1 MANEEFKFPDE
12 IEEDE
17 KLEIETE
24 DDHIEI
30 EVEDDTPEQDR
41 GKEPLPQEVREELY
55 SDELE
60 DYSTKV
66 KKKLMQLK
74 KLAHDERREKEAV
87 SREQQEAMRVA
98 QAAIEENKRLKAM
111 LHNGEKELIN
121 TYQTSAELEIEKARK
136 NYKEA
141 YESGDPD
148 RLVEAQEELN
158 KASLKLDR
166 AKNFRPTL
174 QLEETPVQKQ
184 VTQQQAPR
192 KMDDKVAAWVGRNE
206 WYVDPDK
213 RSMSDFAK
221 GYHYELERKYGQS
234 FVGTDEYFTQIDKEM
249 RRRFPE
255 EFEGEQEDKTSQRTE
270 AKPRTVKK
278 ATVVAPGTR
287 STSSKTVRLKT
298 SQLNI
303 AKKLGLTPE
312 QYAAE
317 FIKMEA

>member
-1 MANEEFKFPDE
+1 MANEEFRFPDE

-24 DDHIEI
+24 EDHLEIEI
-30 EVEDDTPEQDR
+30 EDDTPEEDR
-41 GKEPLPQEVREELY
+41 NKEPLPEEVRQELY
-55 SDELE
+55 NDELE

-66 KKKLMQLK
+66 KKKFKQLK
-74 KLAHDERREKEAV
+74 KLAHDERREKEAAA
-87 SREQQEAMRVA
+87 REQQEAIRLA
-98 QAAIEENKRLKAM
+98 QTALEENKRLKAM
-111 LHNGEKELIN
+111 LQSGEKELIS

-136 NYKEA
+136 NYKDA

-148 RLVEAQEELN
+148 RLLEAQEELN

-166 AKNFRPTL
+166 AKNFKPAL
-174 QLEETPVQKQ
+174 QFEETPVQKQ
-184 VTQQQAPR
+184 VTQQPAPR

-221 GYHYELERKYGQS
+221 GYHYELEKKYGQS

-255 EFEGEQEDKTSQRTE
+255 EFEGEQEVETSRTE
-270 AKPRTVKK
+270 ARPRTVKK

>member
-12 IEEDE
+12 IEDE
-17 KLEIETE
+17 KLEIDTE
-24 DDHIEI
+24 EEHVEIEI
-30 EVEDDTPEQDR
+30 EDDTPEQDR
-41 GKEPLPQEVREELY
+41 NKDPLPEDVRKELY
-55 SDELE
+55 DDELE

-66 KKKLMQLK
+66 KKKMKQMK
-74 KLAHDERREKEAV
+74 KLAHDERREKEAAL
-87 SREQQEAMRVA
+87 REHQEAIRLA
-98 QAAIEENKRLKAM
+98 QTALEENKRLKAM
-111 LHNGEKELIN
+111 LQSGEKELIS

-166 AKNFRPTL
+166 AKNFKPAL
-174 QLEETPVQKQ
+174 QFEETPVQKQ
-184 VTQQQAPR
+184 VTQQPAPR

-221 GYHYELERKYGQS
+221 GYHYELEKKYGQS

-255 EFEGEQEDKTSQRTE
+255 EFDGEQEDKTSQRTE
-270 AKPRTVKK
+270 AKPRTAKK

>member
-1 MANEEFKFPDE
+1 MANEEFRFPDE

-24 DDHIEI
+24 EDHLEIEI
-30 EVEDDTPEQDR
+30 EDDTPEEDR
-41 GKEPLPQEVREELY
+41 NKEPLPEEVRQELY
-55 SDELE
+55 NDELE

-66 KKKLMQLK
+66 KKKFKQLK
-74 KLAHDERREKEAV
+74 KLAHDERREKEAAA
-87 SREQQEAMRVA
+87 REQQEAIRLA
-98 QAAIEENKRLKAM
+98 QQALEENKKLKAM
-111 LHNGEKELIN
+111 LQSGEKELIS

-136 NYKEA
+136 NYKDA

-148 RLVEAQEELN
+148 RLLEAQEELN
-158 KASLKLDR
+158 RAGLKLDR
-166 AKNFRPTL
+166 AKNFKPAL
-174 QLEETPVQKQ
+174 QFEETPVQKQ
-184 VTQQQAPR
+184 VTQQPAPR

-221 GYHYELERKYGQS
+221 GYHYELEKKYGQS

-255 EFEGEQEDKTSQRTE
+255 EFEGEQEVETSRTE
-270 AKPRTVKK
+270 ARPRTVKK

>member
-12 IEEDE
+12 VDDE
-17 KLEIETE
+17 KFEIETDE
-24 DDHIEI
+24 DNIEI

-41 GKEPLPQEVREELY
+41 GKDPLPDDVKQELY
-55 SDELE
+55 DDELE

-66 KKKLMQLK
+66 KKKMMQMK
-74 KLAHDERREKEAV
+74 KLAHDERREKEAAY
-87 SREQQEAMRVA
+87 REQQEAIRLA
-98 QAAIEENKRLKAM
+98 QQALEENKRLKAM
-111 LHNGEKELIN
+111 LHNGEKELIS

-136 NYKEA
+136 NYKDA

-158 KASLKLDR
+158 RASLKLDR
-166 AKNFRPTL
+166 AKNFKPTL
-174 QLEETPVQKQ
+174 QLEETPVQKEQ
-184 VTQQQAPR
+184 VQQPAPK
-192 KMDDKVAAWVGRNE
+192 KMDDKVAAWVSRNE

-213 RSMSDFAK
+213 RSMGEFAK
-221 GYHYELERKYGQS
+221 GYHYELARKYGQS

-255 EFEGEQEDKTSQRTE
+255 EFEGEQEAQVSTRTE
-270 AKPRTVKK
+270 KPRTRK

-287 STSSKTVRLKT
+287 STSSKTVRLKA
-298 SQLNI
+298 SQLNV

>member
-1 MANEEFKFPDE
+1 MANEEFRFPDE

-24 DDHIEI
+24 EDHLEIEI
-30 EVEDDTPEQDR
+30 EDDTPEEDR
-41 GKEPLPQEVREELY
+41 NKEPLPEEVRQELY
-55 SDELE
+55 NDELE

-66 KKKLMQLK
+66 KKKFKQLK
-74 KLAHDERREKEAV
+74 KLAHDERREKEAAA
-87 SREQQEAMRVA
+87 REQQEAIRLA
-98 QAAIEENKRLKAM
+98 QQALEENKKLKAM
-111 LHNGEKELIN
+111 LQSGEKELIS

-136 NYKEA
+136 NYKDA

-148 RLVEAQEELN
+148 RLLEAQEELN
-158 KASLKLDR
+158 RAGLKLDR
-166 AKNFRPTL
+166 AKNFKPAL
-174 QLEETPVQKQ
+174 QFEETPVQKQ
-184 VTQQQAPR
+184 VTQQPAPR

-221 GYHYELERKYGQS
+221 GYHYELEKKYGQS

-255 EFEGEQEDKTSQRTE
+255 EFESEQEVETSRTE
-270 AKPRTVKK
+270 ARPRTVKK

>member
-1 MANEEFKFPDE
+1 MANEEFRFPDE

-24 DDHIEI
+24 EDHLEIEI
-30 EVEDDTPEQDR
+30 EDDTPEEDR
-41 GKEPLPQEVREELY
+41 NKEPLPEAVRQELY
-55 SDELE
+55 NDELE

-66 KKKLMQLK
+66 KKKFKQLK
-74 KLAHDERREKEAV
+74 KLAHDERREKEAAA
-87 SREQQEAMRVA
+87 REQQEAIRLA
-98 QAAIEENKRLKAM
+98 QTALEENKRLKAM
-111 LHNGEKELIN
+111 LQSGEKELIS

-136 NYKEA
+136 NYKDA

-148 RLVEAQEELN
+148 RLLEAQEELN

-166 AKNFRPTL
+166 AKNFKPAL
-174 QLEETPVQKQ
+174 QFEETPVQKQ
-184 VTQQQAPR
+184 VTQQPAPR

-221 GYHYELERKYGQS
+221 GYHYELEKKYGQS

-255 EFEGEQEDKTSQRTE
+255 EFEGEQEVETSRTE
-270 AKPRTVKK
+270 ARPRTVKK

>member
-1 MANEEFKFPDE
+1 MANEEFRFPDE

-24 DDHIEI
+24 EDHLEIEI
-30 EVEDDTPEQDR
+30 EDDTPEEDR
-41 GKEPLPQEVREELY
+41 NKEPLPEAVRQELY
-55 SDELE
+55 NDELE

-66 KKKLMQLK
+66 KKKFKQLK
-74 KLAHDERREKEAV
+74 KLAHDERREKEAAA
-87 SREQQEAMRVA
+87 REQQEAIRLA
-98 QAAIEENKRLKAM
+98 QTALEENKKLKAM
-111 LHNGEKELIN
+111 LQSGEKELIS

-136 NYKEA
+136 NYKDA

-148 RLVEAQEELN
+148 RLLEAQEELN

-166 AKNFRPTL
+166 AKNFKPAL
-174 QLEETPVQKQ
+174 QFEETPVQKH
-184 VTQQQAPR
+184 VTQQPAPR

-221 GYHYELERKYGQS
+221 GYHYELEKKYGQS

-255 EFEGEQEDKTSQRTE
+255 EFEGEQEVETSRTE
-270 AKPRTVKK
+270 ARPRTVKK

>member
-1 MANEEFKFPDE
+1 MANEEFRFPDE

-24 DDHIEI
+24 EDHLEIEI
-30 EVEDDTPEQDR
+30 EDDTPEEDR
-41 GKEPLPQEVREELY
+41 NKEPLPEEVRQELY
-55 SDELE
+55 NDELE

-66 KKKLMQLK
+66 KKKFKQLK
-74 KLAHDERREKEAV
+74 KLAHDERREKEAAA
-87 SREQQEAMRVA
+87 REQQEAIRLA
-98 QAAIEENKRLKAM
+98 QTALEENKKLKAM
-111 LHNGEKELIN
+111 LQSGEKELIS

-136 NYKEA
+136 NYKDA

-148 RLVEAQEELN
+148 RLLEAQEELN

-166 AKNFRPTL
+166 AKNFKPAL
-174 QLEETPVQKQ
+174 QFEETPVQKQ
-184 VTQQQAPR
+184 VTQQPAPR

-221 GYHYELERKYGQS
+221 GYHYELEKKYGQS

-255 EFEGEQEDKTSQRTE
+255 EFEGEQEVETSRTE
-270 AKPRTVKK
+270 ARPRTVKK